1 MGQAG
6 SRRQKLRSLLARPG
20 ILVVPGAV
28 DAITAR
34 VIEEVGFEAVY
45 ATGAGYSN
53 AAFGLPDLGLV
64 TLTEMVA
71 QVERMV
77 ESVDI
82 PLIADADTGYGGVL
96 NVRRT
101 VQLLERAGAAAI
113 QIEDQSIPKRC
124 GHFDGNSVVPERE
137 MVQKLRAAIDAR
149 SDPNL
154 LIVARTDAQQTEGF
168 DSAVARARAYAK
180 AGADLIFVEAPRTL
194 QELELLPKLIDA
206 PLIANMVEG
215 GKTPL
220 VSASDLGA
228 MGYRVA
234 LFANTA
240 LRVSVKA
247 TRSAMHLLHS
257 TGDASTLLDQ
267 MLTWSERQELIGLPR
282 LQEIENRLLSD
293 GIN

>member
-1 MGQAG
+1 MGAVG
-6 SRRQKLRSLLARPG
+6 SQRHLLRSRLARPG
-20 ILVVPGAV
+20 IMIVPGAV

-34 VIEEVGFEAVY
+34 IIQEAGFEAVY

-53 AAFGLPDLGLV
+53 ASFGLPDLGLV
-64 TLTEMVA
+64 TLTEVVA

-101 VQLLERAGAAAI
+101 VQLLERAGAAAV
-113 QIEDQSIPKRC
+113 QIEDQSTPKRC
-124 GHFDGNSVVPERE
+124 GHFDGNSVIPETE
-137 MVQKLRAAIDAR
+137 MVQKLHAAIDAR
-149 SDPNL
+149 RDPDL
-154 LIVARTDAQQTEGF
+154 VLVARTDAQQTEGF
-168 DSAVARARAYAK
+168 DAAVARANAYSK
-180 AGADLIFVEAPRTL
+180 AGADMVFVEAPQTL
-194 QELELLPKLIDA
+194 KELELLPTLIEA

-220 VSASDLGA
+220 VSAHDLEA
-228 MGYRVA
+228 MGYQAA

-247 TRSAMHLLHS
+247 TRNAMLSLFS

-267 MLTWSERQELIGLPR
+267 MVTWEERQALIGLPEM
-282 LQEIENRLLSD
+282 QKIENRLL
-293 GIN
+293 GNGTP